1 VCDTVENLGVEVGS
15 KGLTD
20 DGEFVSEVSGST
32 VYRFGENS
40 KSGRQVRRGR
50 KKVLARTLL

>member
-20 DGEFVSEVSGST
+20 DDEFVSEVSGST
-32 VYRFGENS
+32 VYRFGG
-40 KSGRQVRRGR
+40 KLKIRPAG
-50 KKVLARTLL
+50 